1 MNVSCI
7 YILYIISSKP
17 NLDAEE
23 ALSDEESDSLM
34 MDEEGIDFYE
44 YDGDSDNYKKAKDQ
58 AERT

>member
-7 YILYIISSKP
+7 FYKYILKKSNI
-17 NLDAEE
+17 DAEE
-23 ALSDEESDSLM
+23 LSTDEESSLM
-34 MDEEGIDFYE
+34 MDEDGIDFYE